1 MVLIKSKYQN
11 ISLNVVGSTIL
22 FAAFKCFFKQIFF
35 CRLHLEVSIFFHKI
49 KKTLENFLNQIGLK
63 FLCIMHAHHI

>member
-22 FAAFKCFFKQIFF
+22 FAAFKCFFKQFF
-35 CRLHLEVSIFFHKI
+35 FVVYIWKSAFFSQN